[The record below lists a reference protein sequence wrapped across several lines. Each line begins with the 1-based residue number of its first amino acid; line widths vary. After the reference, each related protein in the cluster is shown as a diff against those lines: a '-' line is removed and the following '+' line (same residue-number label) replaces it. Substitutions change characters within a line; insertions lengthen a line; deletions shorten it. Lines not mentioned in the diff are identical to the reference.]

1 MIPRPPRSTRT
12 DTLFPYT
19 TLFLSI
25 SARRHSNWPKWP
37 AFPAQLVPLAS
48 VGSALGARSRGDSGA
63 AASGVGD
70 KVDGFPRNA
79 LHQRVGRPDRP
90 DVAAADGNLQCL
102 GETGAQRE
110 MFDIA
115 GRPRSAEHRSDI
127 QPIMRNQ

>member
-63 AASGVGD
+63 AASGAGG
-70 KVDGFPRNA
+70 KVDGFQRNA

-90 DVAAADGNLQCL
+90 DVARSEERRVGKECVS
-102 GETGAQRE
+102 TG
-110 MFDIA
+110 
-115 GRPRSAEHRSDI
+115 RSQLSPYYKTKKTQIHLYKSTS
-127 QPIMRNQ
+127 MKN